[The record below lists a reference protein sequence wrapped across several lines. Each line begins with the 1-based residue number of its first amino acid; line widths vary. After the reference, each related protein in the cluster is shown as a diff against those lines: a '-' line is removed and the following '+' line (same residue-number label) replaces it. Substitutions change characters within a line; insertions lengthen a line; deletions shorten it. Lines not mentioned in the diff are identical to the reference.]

1 MSSRLMLSAMLPPS
15 SCKLRWPT
23 ASQRCIEVGTLTRS
37 TSSLAIAA
45 ANLSSLTTF
54 SQLLSFA
61 CASLSPG
68 RSLATLDTQ
77 ADKSGDSTGC

>member
-1 MSSRLMLSAMLPPS
+1 
-15 SCKLRWPT
+15 
-23 ASQRCIEVGTLTRS
+23 VGALTRS

-77 ADKSGDSTGC
+77 AKGDKSGDSAGCLTYRAHAPDGSL